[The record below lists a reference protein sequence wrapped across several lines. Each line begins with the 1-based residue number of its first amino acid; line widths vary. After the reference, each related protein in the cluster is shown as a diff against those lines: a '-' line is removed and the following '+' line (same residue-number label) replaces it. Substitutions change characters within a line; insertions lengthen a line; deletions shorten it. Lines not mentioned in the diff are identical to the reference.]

1 LTFPLVLLLAVARA
15 SADDLL
21 DRFRKEY
28 PAASQKL
35 EEAYSHS
42 RAVGTYTR
50 TDSHGAFLY
59 KEAFEDERRLGAVR
73 DLSTYLE
80 SNFPKVPVGCMVAG
94 GGTAQKYFDISRLPG
109 EPNYSIDDFGPNE
122 HFDVNSRVDVAPLFA
137 AYCAEVYRVRDLL
150 TDPKTTLIS
159 AKAATLGTQ
168 SVVEVDCTIT
178 GLPQGAVSRASIVF
192 LQPSWAIK
200 NWHFS
205 IEAPDSPG
213 DRTYREVSVEDGTVE
228 YSALS
233 PIPKV
238 SKFVRLQVASTGAK
252 DQMSWEVSNLQF
264 VDIPEGQFELSA
276 FGLKEPPAPV
286 IYGEKHP

>member
-1 LTFPLVLLLAVARA
+1 MNKPYALLLVLPMLSLAVSQA
-15 SADDLL
+15 SGDDLL

-28 PAASQKL
+28 PVASEKFEQ
-35 EEAYSHS
+35 AYSHS

-50 TDSHGAFLY
+50 SKGTLLY
-59 KEAFEDERRLGAVR
+59 KEVFDEARREPAVR
-73 DLSTYLE
+73 DISTYLQ
-80 SNFPKVPVGCMVAG
+80 SNLPTIRPGCMAAG
-94 GGTAQKYFDISRLPG
+94 GGTAQKFFDISRLPG
-109 EPNYSIDDFGPNE
+109 EPNYSIDDFGPDD
-122 HFDVNSRVDVAPLFA
+122 HFNVDSRVNVAPLFA
-137 AYCAEVYRVRDLL
+137 VYCAQEYRVRDLL

-213 DRTYREVSVEDGTVE
+213 HRTYREVSVEDGTVE

-264 VDIPEGQFELSA
+264 VDIPEAQFELSA
-276 FGLKEPPAPV
+276 FGLKEPPQRQ
-286 IYGEKHP
+286 